1 MSKLKLDE
9 YFMCINVIDWQRR
22 SDPARRMLLLLL
34 PTPYSFNLDTCSVS
48 LKISFLFRCIHCT
61 KVTFSGVFDDIM

>member
-22 SDPARRMLLLLL
+22 SDPARRMRLLLL
-34 PTPYSFNLDTCSVS
+34 PTTSIHLTWIPVHYLLEDFFSFS
-48 LKISFLFRCIHCT
+48 LCT
-61 KVTFSGVFDDIM
+61 LYKGYHFGRI